1 MVAVLNY
8 SESEVSRAL
17 RSLKD
22 GMDDAPGFT
31 QESHKCDNTNDWCND
46 SGTDEDDD
54 TMTFSW
60 GPSSTPEC
68 SKTSSSSAYAEAA
81 PVWKEFMQEL
91 DEASPATRNFGIGI
105 LKGGVIELKSRKA
118 KRALPFCEGG
128 PKGSIISSKVKGQ
141 STKST
146 HKKQGY
152 YPI

>member
-1 MVAVLNY
+1 VVAVLNY
-8 SESEVSRAL
+8 PESEVSRAL

-54 TMTFSW
+54 TMTFLW
-60 GPSSTPEC
+60 DASSTPEC

-128 PKGSIISSKVKGQ
+128 PNGSIISSKVKCQ